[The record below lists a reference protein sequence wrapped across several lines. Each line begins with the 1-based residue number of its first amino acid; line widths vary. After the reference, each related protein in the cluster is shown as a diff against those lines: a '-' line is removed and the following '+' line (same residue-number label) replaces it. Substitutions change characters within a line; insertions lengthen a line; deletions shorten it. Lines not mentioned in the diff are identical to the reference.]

1 MRVTDTPPPSLAAR
15 DVQRLLRERYGVEG
29 TLSPLVSERDQN
41 FRVDTGEGPGFV
53 AKIAN
58 VQEAARV
65 TDFQV
70 EALRHLE
77 RAGCPVP
84 VPRVVPAVDGSLVT
98 GFADGDELFRMRLVT
113 WVSGKPLAGA
123 PPADPALS
131 RLLGESLARLD
142 AGLEDFSHP
151 GERQEL
157 LWDMQRALEVREG
170 LRHVPDRE
178 LRDRVSRCFDDFER
192 QALPVF
198 PSLRTQVIHNDLNP
212 GNVLITGDRPAR
224 VAGVID
230 FGDMVRAPLIVD
242 AAIAASYLRSDADDA
257 LAPAAALVAGFG
269 AVTPLSDEELG
280 LVHGLMRTRLATT
293 IVMMYARRSRQTA
306 DDAYLEKT
314 LRSEG
319 SAERFLAWLE
329 AVPAAAFADR
339 VRVAQSLS

>member
-1 MRVTDTPPPSLAAR
+1 MRVTDTPPPALAAR

-41 FRVDTGEGPGFV
+41 FRVDTGKGSGFV

-58 VQEAARV
+58 AQEAALV

-84 VPRVVPAVDGSLVT
+84 VPKVVPALDGTFVT
-98 GFADGDELFRMRLVT
+98 SCTDGGDHYRMRLVT
-113 WVSGKPLAGA
+113 WVDGA
-123 PPADPALS
+123 PPAAEQLADPALS
-131 RLLGESLARLD
+131 RLLGVSLARLD
-142 AGLEDFSHP
+142 AGLAGFSHP

-157 LWDMQRALEVREG
+157 LWDMQRALEVREE
-170 LRHVPDRE
+170 LRHVRDRQ
-178 LRDRVSRCFDDFER
+178 LRDRVSRCFDEFER
-192 QALPVF
+192 LVLPVF
-198 PSLRTQVIHNDLNP
+198 PSLRAQVIHNDLNP
-212 GNVLITGDRPAR
+212 GNVLVTGDHPPR

-242 AAIAASYLRSDADDA
+242 VAIAASYLRSDATDA

-269 AVTPLSDEELG
+269 SVTPLRDEELAV
-280 LVHGLMRTRLATT
+280 VHGLMRTRLATT
-293 IVMMYARRSRQTA
+293 IVMMHARLSRQAA
-306 DDAYLEKT
+306 DDAYLQKT

-319 SAERFLAWLE
+319 SAERFLARLE
-329 AVPAAAFADR
+329 DVSPAAFADR
-339 VRVAQSLS
+339 VRHTGFPG

>member
-15 DVQRLLRERYGVEG
+15 DVQRLLRERYGVDG

-41 FRVDTGEGPGFV
+41 FRL

-58 VQEAARV
+58 LQEAARV

-151 GERQEL
+151 GEHQEL
-157 LWDMQRALEVREG
+157 
-170 LRHVPDRE
+170 

-257 LAPAAALVAGFG
+257 LAPAAALVAG
-269 AVTPLSDEELG
+269 V
-280 LVHGLMRTRLATT
+280 
-293 IVMMYARRSRQTA
+293 
-306 DDAYLEKT
+306 
-314 LRSEG
+314 G
-319 SAERFLAWLE
+319 SGGR
-329 AVPAAAFADR
+329 
-339 VRVAQSLS
+339 